1 MTTTEHPLF
10 DNPRFPGNR
19 KAIAEYVANRE
30 AEQAKREFWFKIK
43 FSLSLMG
50 AVAIGS
56 FLYFS
61 FLFSLMPLAPQ

>member
-1 MTTTEHPLF
+1 MTNEHPVF
-10 DNPRFPGNR
+10 DHPLFPGNR
-19 KAIAEYVANRE
+19 KAVGEYLKQ
-30 AEQAKREFWFKIK
+30 QAKREFWFKIK
-43 FSLSLMG
+43 FSLSLVG